1 MGLVL
6 LKEYNFDFRLI
17 NLYFRSKYYTNILMN
32 KKQNRPTHKNIK
44 HVENADNP
52 KMQKYEQQNGKH
64 ANINDSQYE
73 KMQKS
78 NNQ

>member
-32 KKQNRPTHKNIK
+32 
-44 HVENADNP
+44 NP
-52 KMQKYEQQNGKH
+52 
-64 ANINDSQYE
+64 ITPD
-73 KMQKS
+73 
-78 NNQ
+78 